1 MGTLR
6 GRAIPSSTAG
16 AALSDT
22 LTLSSCWSDET
33 SPSKAF
39 LLAASALPKESPP
52 PGKSASPLGP
62 CELYSTPTEGAT
74 AFSTLLG
81 QLRPPSSARTRR
93 RLARR
98 PTQPISVFTVGQ
110 RKARA
115 FICLSHCANYGRN

>member
-1 MGTLR
+1 WGPCGGVLSPHR
-6 GRAIPSSTAG
+6 RRG

-62 CELYSTPTEGAT
+62 CEVHTTPSEGAT
-74 AFSTLLG
+74 AFATLLG
-81 QLRPPSSARTRR
+81 QLRPHPAPAAGS
-93 RLARR
+93 LVD
-98 PTQPISVFTVGQ
+98 QPIFVFTVGQ